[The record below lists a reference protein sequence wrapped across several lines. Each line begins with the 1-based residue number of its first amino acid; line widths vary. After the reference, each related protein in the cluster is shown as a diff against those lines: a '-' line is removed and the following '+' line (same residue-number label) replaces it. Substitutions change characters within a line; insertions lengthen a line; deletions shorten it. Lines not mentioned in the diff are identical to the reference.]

1 MEQSKKEWLD
11 DLLDNT
17 TKPIID
23 EKPSFGYLGFMESLI
38 NSSIN
43 TDEFKD
49 HLIDSLDDMPK
60 DELDAL
66 MVHLKDNQTHRDCKE
81 QYKEMC
87 KKGVFK
93 QNNKI

>member
-17 TKPIID
+17 TKPID
-23 EKPSFGYLGFMESLI
+23 EKPSFGLLGFMESLI

-43 TDEFKD
+43 TGEHKD
-49 HLIDSLDDMPK
+49 HLIDCLDDMPK

-66 MVHLKDNQTHRDCKE
+66 MVYLKDNQTHSDCKE

-93 QNNKI
+93 

>member
-11 DLLDNT
+11 DLLDDSNN
-17 TKPIID
+17 PMLI
-23 EKPSFGYLGFMESLI
+23 EKPSFGYLGYMESLI

-43 TDEFKD
+43 TDDFKE

-66 MVHLKDNQTHRDCKE
+66 MVDLKDNQTHRDCKE

-87 KKGVFK
+87 KKGIFK
-93 QNNKI
+93 